1 LVLKSD
7 FQDTLEFFIFSNLP
21 VLMNSANAMNV
32 VVSNE
37 IIPTTPT
44 APLTPISPTPTTV
57 TAPLLVITPETLKAL
72 QSYTINNFPDIG
84 LPQDIAQIAKDFI
97 ANLPP
102 LIPITPTTAVPITTT
117 VPSTTT
123 TVTTTIPV

>member
-1 LVLKSD
+1 MVLKSD

-21 VLMNSANAMNV
+21 ILMNPGNAINV

-37 IIPTTPT
+37 IISTIPTTPLTPTSAVPTVST
-44 APLTPISPTPTTV
+44 APV
-57 TAPLLVITPETLKAL
+57 LVITPETLQAL

-84 LPQDIAQIAKDFI
+84 LPQDIAEIAKDFI

-102 LIPITPTTAVPITTT
+102 LIPINQNTAVTA
-117 VPSTTT
+117 
-123 TVTTTIPV
+123 TVTI

>member
-1 LVLKSD
+1 MLKSKGSVTLALKSD

-37 IIPTTPT
+37 IIPTAPTP
-44 APLTPISPTPTTV
+44 PLTSISSTPTTA
-57 TAPLLVITPETLKAL
+57 TAPVLVITPETLKAL

-102 LIPITPTTAVPITTT
+102 LIPITPTTAVPITT
-117 VPSTTT
+117 VP
-123 TVTTTIPV
+123 V

>member
-1 LVLKSD
+1 
-7 FQDTLEFFIFSNLP
+7 
-21 VLMNSANAMNV
+21 MNPGNAMNV

-44 APLTPISPTPTTV
+44 VPLTATSAVPTV
-57 TAPLLVITPETLKAL
+57 ATAPVLVITPETLKAL

-102 LIPITPTTAVPITTT
+102 LIPITQTTQKIKSNVIQRHYHIRVLQYTKGF
-117 VPSTTT
+117 
-123 TVTTTIPV
+123 VTKR

>member
-21 VLMNSANAMNV
+21 ILMNPGNAMNV

-44 APLTPISPTPTTV
+44 APLTATSAVPTV
-57 TAPLLVITPETLKAL
+57 ATAPVLVITPETLKAL

-102 LIPITPTTAVPITTT
+102 LIPITQTTAV
-117 VPSTTT
+117 STA
-123 TVTTTIPV
+123 VTI

>member
-1 LVLKSD
+1 MALKSD

-37 IIPTTPT
+37 IIPTAPTP
-44 APLTPISPTPTTV
+44 PLTSISSTPTTA
-57 TAPLLVITPETLKAL
+57 TAPVLVITPETLKAL

-102 LIPITPTTAVPITTT
+102 LIPITPTTSVPITT
-117 VPSTTT
+117 VP
-123 TVTTTIPV
+123 V